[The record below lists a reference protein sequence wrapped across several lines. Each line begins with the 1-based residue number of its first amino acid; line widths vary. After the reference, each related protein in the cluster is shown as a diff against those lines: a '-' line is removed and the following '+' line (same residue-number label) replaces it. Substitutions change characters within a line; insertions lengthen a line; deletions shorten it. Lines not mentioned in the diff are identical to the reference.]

1 MNEDILKRAIDKID
15 VQVEATIQV
24 LAGGRQ
30 INGNAFDMNNLLI
43 TKKNLQSLLAALPK
57 QSKK

>member
-1 MNEDILKRAIDKID
+1 MNEDTLKRAIDKID

-43 TKKNLQSLLAALPK
+43 IFRLLPGFPQLFLDLQIL
-57 QSKK
+57 